1 MTLKKTFFLWLTL
14 GFVFFLQACVDPTP
28 SGPITMLEACEGSPD
43 LWREAPDLNRPT
55 AGLDRYNQTLTS
67 YFDTSL
73 SLSIFVEDEADV
85 EAIFACTE
93 AIYRH
98 IHQIATRYT
107 GFDGVNNPYYINQH
121 PDVDH
126 EIDPLLFEMIALAIE
141 YYTLTDG
148 LFDVTLGPVLDV
160 WGDALT
166 RCNEGGP
173 CEVPSSDA
181 LEAAQ
186 AFVGV
191 DRVILDEA
199 AQTVRLEEGASLD
212 LGGIGKGFAA
222 RVVGD
227 FLNAHNDVAGFIL
240 NAGTSNIEV
249 NGIHPVRDNGRWV
262 IGLTDPASRPF
273 LPESFA
279 RVSLLSN
286 TNMMTSG
293 DYQRY
298 FTVDGVRYHHILDP
312 RTLEPSNTMR
322 AITIVGDDALIGD
335 IWATALFIMTVDEAL
350 ARLESLEGYH
360 GIIYG
365 LDGTIYTT
373 EGFSER
379 FLLEIVDD

>member
-1 MTLKKTFFLWLTL
+1 
-14 GFVFFLQACVDPTP
+14 
-28 SGPITMLEACEGSPD
+28 MLEACEGSPD

-55 AGLDRYNQTLTS
+55 AGLDRHNQTLTS

-73 SLSIFVEDEADV
+73 SLSIFVEDGADAQ
-85 EAIFACTE
+85 AILACTE

-107 GFDGVNNPYYINQH
+107 GFEGVNNPYYMNQH
-121 PDVDH
+121 PGVDH
-126 EIDPLLFEMIALAIE
+126 AIDPLLFEMIALAIE
-141 YYTLTDG
+141 YYTITDG
-148 LFDVTLGPVLDV
+148 LFDITLGPVLDL

-166 RCNEGGP
+166 ECNEGGP
-173 CEVPSSDA
+173 CEVPSREA
-181 LEAAQ
+181 LEVAQ
-186 AFVGV
+186 AFVGIEN
-191 DRVILDEA
+191 VILDDVA
-199 AQTVRLEEGASLD
+199 LTVRLEDGASLD

-227 FLNAHNDVAGFIL
+227 YLNAHEDVAGFIL

-262 IGLTDPASRPF
+262 IGLTDPESPPF
-273 LPESFA
+273 LPQSFA

-286 TNMMTSG
+286 TNVMTSG

-298 FTVDGVRYHHILDP
+298 FMVDGVRYHHIIDP

-322 AITIVGDDALIGD
+322 AITIVGEDALIGD
-335 IWATALFIMTVDEAL
+335 IWATALFIMTVEEAL
-350 ARLESLEGYH
+350 ERLETLEGYH
-360 GIIYG
+360 GIIYS
-365 LDGTIYTT
+365 LDGSIYTT

-379 FLLEIVDD
+379 FLLEIVND